1 MAIAES
7 ELVLNSDGSVYHIK
21 LKPEHIAD
29 NVIIVGD
36 PHRVEM
42 ISNYFDEIEVKISN
56 REFTTHTGVKGNT
69 RITVMSTGIG
79 TDNIDIVI
87 NELDAAVNIDLETR
101 EIKEVHKSLN
111 IVRLGTSGAL
121 QADIE
126 VDSFVLSEYGLG
138 LDGMLHY
145 YDYPNDLIEQSMTG
159 AFIKQTEWGTQLPR
173 PYIVKASESLMD
185 KLGDGMARGIT
196 ATAPGFYGP
205 QGRILR
211 LPVRHPNQNES
222 FTNFNFEGSRIT
234 NYEMETSA
242 LYGLGRM
249 LGHNTCTICT
259 IIANRLAKKYSEDYQ
274 ISVDKMIRLVLDRLA
289 VENK

>member
-7 ELVLNSDGSVYHIK
+7 ELVLNSDGSLYHIK

-29 NVIIVGD
+29 NVIVVGD

-42 ISNYFDEIEVKISN
+42 ISNYFDEIEYKINN
-56 REFTTHTGVKGNT
+56 REFTTHTGVVGGV

-79 TDNIDIVI
+79 TDNIDIAI
-87 NELDAAVNIDLETR
+87 NELDAAVNIDLQTR
-101 EIKEVHKSLN
+101 EIKDDLRSLN
-111 IVRLGTSGAL
+111 IIRLGTSGAL

-126 VDSFVLSEYGLG
+126 VDSFVMSEYGLG
-138 LDGMLHY
+138 LDGMFHY
-145 YDYPNDLIEQSMTG
+145 YDYPEDLLEQSMTD
-159 AFIKQTEWGTQLPR
+159 AFLDQAEWGDRLPR
-173 PYIVKASESLMD
+173 PYIVRASESLMD

-196 ATAPGFYGP
+196 ATAPGFYGS

-211 LPVRHPNQNES
+211 LPVRHPKQNEN
-222 FTNFNFEGSRIT
+222 FTNFSFEGSRIT

-274 ISVDKMIRLVLDRLA
+274 KSVDEMIRLVLDRLT
-289 VENK
+289 VDK

>member
-42 ISNYFDEIEVKISN
+42 ISNYFDEVEVKISN
-56 REFTTHTGVKGNT
+56 REFTTHTGVKGST

-79 TDNIDIVI
+79 TDNIDIAI
-87 NELDAAVNIDLETR
+87 NELDAAVNIDLKTR
-101 EIKEVHKSLN
+101 EIKESHKVLN
-111 IVRLGTSGAL
+111 IIRLGTSGAL
-121 QADIE
+121 QEDIE

-145 YDYPNDLIEQSMTG
+145 YDYPEELVEQSMTS
-159 AFIKQTEWGTQLPR
+159 AFIEQTQWGELLPS
-173 PYIVKASESLMD
+173 PYIVKASDYLME
-185 KLGDGMARGIT
+185 KLGEGMVRGVT

-205 QGRILR
+205 QGRVLR
-211 LPVRHPNQNES
+211 LPVSHPNQNEN
-222 FTNFNFEGSRIT
+222 FTNFSFEGSRIT

-274 ISVDKMIRLVLDRLA
+274 ISVDKMIRLVLGRLT
-289 VENK
+289 VDN